1 MTDNKFQFTPKP
13 INTTIQATHSNA
25 FSDVAVYGVYMETT
39 GLVKERTL
47 IFETNEKGLA
57 DSVLADYK
65 ATTYLQNAK
74 FDITVKYIKHPI
86 IEDGYYTYSHIYDTG
101 KVIKY
106 TIYNF
111 PETYN
116 IADIV
121 SDWQEYV
128 VHYTTTKTH
137 WNYEHVLYSDNADG
151 SDPYEFNF
159 PNYNLLEN
167 TKHFSGNWSNIEHWH
182 YDGLYQ
188 GCSVLTTH
196 DRYGGLYKTLAITKD
211 GYYTFSAF
219 VKSSNG
225 GQVWRWVN
233 VNNTDISNLN
243 LGSDFDWKRDTITL
257 ELKAGDTIHIRYEF
271 FILGTGSILSVAM
284 YKWEIGQIATDY
296 FVSESEATQD
306 DFPKFFGIRESNI
319 EYKQHNP
326 ALYKW
331 QTFTGTKPIPVKEH
345 STFTFISNVFD
356 MLETV
361 HGISPLN
368 KRNLRHDSWNYQEN
382 TTYPF
387 IGGTET

>member
-39 GLVKERTL
+39 TGSVKERTL

-57 DSVLADYK
+57 DSVLADYQ
-65 ATTYLQNAK
+65 ATTYLHKAK
-74 FDITVKYIKHPI
+74 FDIIVKYIKHPI

-128 VHYTTTKTH
+128 VHYTTTHTH
-137 WNYEHVLYSDNADG
+137 WNFVHYMYSDHSDG
-151 SDPYEFNF
+151 SDMYEQPTN
-159 PNYNLLEN
+159 PNTPKPAFIGQYV
-167 TKHFSGNWSNIEHWH
+167 
-182 YDGLYQ
+182 DGL
-188 GCSVLTTH
+188 
-196 DRYGGLYKTLAITKD
+196 
-211 GYYTFSAF
+211 
-219 VKSSNG
+219 
-225 GQVWRWVN
+225 
-233 VNNTDISNLN
+233 
-243 LGSDFDWKRDTITL
+243 
-257 ELKAGDTIHIRYEF
+257 
-271 FILGTGSILSVAM
+271 
-284 YKWEIGQIATDY
+284 
-296 FVSESEATQD
+296 
-306 DFPKFFGIRESNI
+306 
-319 EYKQHNP
+319 EYKSKLHPNKYTWTPFDPSQP
-326 ALYKW
+326 
-331 QTFTGTKPIPVKEH
+331 FPVENH
-345 STFTFISNVFD
+345 STFTFTSNVFD
-356 MLETV
+356 TLETV
-361 HGISPLN
+361 QGTSPLN